1 MPVTSIVMLHEE
13 QALHEACTQSSCRT
27 MGESMPCLI

>member
-13 QALHEACTQSSCRT
+13 QASQEACTQSSCRT
-27 MGESMPCLI
+27 MGESMSRLI